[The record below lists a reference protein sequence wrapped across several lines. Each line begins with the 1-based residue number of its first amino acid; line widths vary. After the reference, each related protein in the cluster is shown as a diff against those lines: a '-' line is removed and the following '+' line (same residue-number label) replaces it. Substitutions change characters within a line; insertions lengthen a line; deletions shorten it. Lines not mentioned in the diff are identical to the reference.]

1 MENMIYTRY
10 FRNPDEGQIVVVN
23 QEKIKVSEIKNEC
36 TKAYFKSNQYHCDV
50 CDANMNYQSKWYFS
64 NKQKSNKKSKLF
76 LFQKNHQGNVKFCFT
91 HTANKTKIKNE
102 NFNH

>member
-50 CDANMNYQSKWYFS
+50 CDANMNYQSKWYFQI
-64 NKQKSNKKSKLF
+64 NKNLIKKQAIF
-76 LFQKNHQGNVKFCFT
+76 IQKNHQGNVKF
-91 HTANKTKIKNE
+91 ASPILLIKRNQNE